1 MGCFLG
7 THSLHIRNIGR
18 QLVMTPDITDKD
30 KIREAAQLL
39 YTALLMDEP
48 LVLNVYND
56 VSPTYFGLTLKAIA
70 ESK

>member
-1 MGCFLG
+1 
-7 THSLHIRNIGR
+7 
-18 QLVMTPDITDKD
+18 MTPDITDKD